1 MKVENVKRSRARA
14 MASLRVSPRSY
25 LHKHLYEP
33 LAPLGKG
40 RKKVPLSEFVIP
52 EFLAYGTILKVNYNV
67 QQLKM
72 IARKYHRKVS
82 GNKKQLMWRLY
93 NYLKFSSYANIIQK
107 HWRGHSRRRY
117 NRLRGCPT
125 ERTKCVNKTDFLYF
139 TDLENIEDRQFF
151 SFQDE
156 EGFYYGFDIRSLYN
170 LIKRE
175 GSPRNPYTRKAI
187 PPRVLGD
194 IKACVRMAGTLK
206 ENVKLDISAPD
217 PQISTAK
224 RLELRTLSLFQQLDS
239 YGHITDPS
247 WYVSLDKVKLLRFIK
262 ELMDIWNYRA
272 QLADHIKVSI
282 YPPNGD
288 PFRRIN
294 PHMLAQQEVNVV
306 RRKVLDVIEALITR
320 AMNAEQRAIGAY
332 YVLTALT
339 LVSPQAAGALPWLYE
354 SVMYENE

>member
-1 MKVENVKRSRARA
+1 MKVENVKRSRRTSY
-14 MASLRVSPRSY
+14 MLGMSPRSY
-25 LHKHLYEP
+25 LHKHLYGP
-33 LAPLGKG
+33 LPSLGKG
-40 RKKVPLSEFVIP
+40 RQKVPQNEFVIP
-52 EFLAYGTILKVNYNV
+52 EFREYETILSVNYNCK
-67 QQLKM
+67 QLRM
-72 IARKYHRKVS
+72 ISRKYRRKVS
-82 GNKKQLMWRLY
+82 GNKTQLMSRLY
-93 NYLKFSSYANIIQK
+93 NYLKFSHYANIVQK

-139 TDLENIEDRQFF
+139 TDLEDIEDRQFF

-156 EGFYYGFDIRSLYN
+156 DGFYYGFDMRSLYN
-170 LIKRE
+170 LMKRE
-175 GSPRNPYTRKAI
+175 KSPRNPYTRMPI

-194 IKACVRMAGTLK
+194 IRACVRMASSFK

-224 RLELRTLSLFQQLDS
+224 RLELRTLSIFQQLDS
-239 YGHITDPS
+239 YGHITDPT
-247 WYVSLDKVKLLRFIK
+247 WYVSLDKTKLLRFIK

-272 QLADHIKVSI
+272 QLADHIKASI

-294 PHMLAQQEVNVV
+294 MHMLAQQDVNVV

-320 AMNAEQRAIGAY
+320 AMNAEQRAFGAY

-339 LVSPQAAGALPWLYE
+339 LVNSQAAGALPWLYE